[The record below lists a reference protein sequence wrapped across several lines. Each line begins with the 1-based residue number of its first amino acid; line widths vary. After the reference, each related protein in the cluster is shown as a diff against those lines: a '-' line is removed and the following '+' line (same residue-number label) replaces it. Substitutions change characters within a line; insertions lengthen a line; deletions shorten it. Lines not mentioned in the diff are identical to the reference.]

1 MYMLLLL
8 LLFVVVVVNVASA
21 APVVVVAVVVA
32 LMDGLSIC
40 LNAAPAAFLSEH
52 TSAVLLRDIH
62 QKPTSY
68 ADNFF
73 LCVPRPETF
82 RRSDIVN
89 LNLLSSLLNS
99 RYGFSC
105 PISNRPSSL

>member
-21 APVVVVAVVVA
+21 APVVVVAVVVP

-73 LCVPRPETF
+73 CVPRPETF

>member
-21 APVVVVAVVVA
+21 APVVVVAVVVVVP

-62 QKPTSY
+62 QKPTSL

-73 LCVPRPETF
+73 VCAQARNFSEV
-82 RRSDIVN
+82 
-89 LNLLSSLLNS
+89 
-99 RYGFSC
+99 RY
-105 PISNRPSSL
+105 R

>member
-21 APVVVVAVVVA
+21 APVVVVAVVVP

-62 QKPTSY
+62 QKPTSL

-73 LCVPRPETF
+73 SCVPRPETF

>member
-21 APVVVVAVVVA
+21 APVVVVAVVVVP

-73 LCVPRPETF
+73 VCPGPKLF
-82 RRSDIVN
+82 
-89 LNLLSSLLNS
+89 
-99 RYGFSC
+99 GG
-105 PISNRPSSL
+105 PISLI

>member
-73 LCVPRPETF
+73 CVCPGPKLF
-82 RRSDIVN
+82 
-89 LNLLSSLLNS
+89 
-99 RYGFSC
+99 GG
-105 PISNRPSSL
+105 PISLI

>member
-21 APVVVVAVVVA
+21 APVVVVAVVVVP

-62 QKPTSY
+62 QKPTSL

-73 LCVPRPETF
+73 CVCPGPKLF
-82 RRSDIVN
+82 
-89 LNLLSSLLNS
+89 
-99 RYGFSC
+99 GG
-105 PISNRPSSL
+105 PISLI